1 MGTKSEQKSS
11 AEEALLKLE
20 NENGVKGMSRAEAVE
35 ENEALKEQISDDVK
49 YIAQVETSLAEKK
62 DEWKTRSVLR
72 TGELAAISQAI
83 SILSSDDARDLIKR
97 SISSQGYSFLQDAQ
111 SAKRRTAAST
121 LRAAA
126 AGDRRLLSLSAQV
139 ANPSHFDEVIS
150 AIDNMV
156 GTLNKE
162 EESELSQKEGCEKDR
177 MDDTRSAAKASRT
190 MDEHTEAIMTL
201 EAEIKELEAEI
212 AQKQEEVKKTEE
224 ELAQATRLREDEA
237 KAYAITK
244 KDDEDAA
251 TLVLNAKDVLE
262 KFYADNSLMLAQQP
276 FGAAGEAPP
285 PPPKTWEAPYGGKT
299 GEQSGIIAT
308 LALIHEDITKDIAK
322 AQSEEDRAIAD
333 YTEFKSDSENKI
345 LELNTLISTLEGD
358 KSQKEFNIVTAAGD
372 RRLEGDSLKA
382 VMKKI
387 KDVEPGCDYFTIN
400 YPVRSKNRQ
409 LEVDGLQKARAILA
423 GGEFGTPEDTT
434 RELKPG
440 DAFLQRVRRRS

>member
-1 MGTKSEQKSS
+1 
-11 AEEALLKLE
+11 
-20 NENGVKGMSRAEAVE
+20 
-35 ENEALKEQISDDVK
+35 LKEQISDDEK
-49 YIAQVETSLAEKK
+49 YIAQVEKSLAEKK
-62 DEWKTRSVLR
+62 EEWKTRSALR
-72 TGELAAISQAI
+72 TGELAAISKAI
-83 SILSSDDARDLIKR
+83 SILSSDDARDLIKK
-97 SISSQGYSFLQDAQ
+97 SITSQGYSFFQDGQ
-111 SAKRRTAAST
+111 GTKRSTAADT
-121 LRAAA
+121 LHAAA
-126 AGDRRLLSLSAQV
+126 AGDRRLLSLSAKV
-139 ANPSHFDEVIS
+139 AAPSHFDDVIS

-156 GTLNKE
+156 ETLGKE
-162 EESELSQKEGCEKDR
+162 EASELLKKEGCEKDR
-177 MDDTRSAAKASRT
+177 MDDTRAAAVASRT

-212 AQKQEEVKKTEE
+212 VEKQEEAKKTQEA
-224 ELAQATRLREDEA
+224 LDQATRLREDEA
-237 KAYAITK
+237 AAYAIAK

-251 TLVLNAKDVLE
+251 KLVLDAKAVLE

-308 LALIHEDITKDIAK
+308 LALIHEDIMKDIAK
-322 AQSEEDRAIAD
+322 ATTEEDTAIAD
-333 YTEFKSDSENKI
+333 YGEFKSDSEKQI
-345 LELNTLISTLEGD
+345 LELNSLISTLEGD
-358 KSQKEFNIVTAAGD
+358 KAQKGKDAISKADD
-372 RRLEGDSLKA
+372 RRSKGDELKV

-409 LEVDGLQKARAILA
+409 IEVDGLQKAKAILS

-440 DAFLQRVRRRS
+440 DAFLQRVRHHS